1 MSRIYGNHSY
11 STFMA
16 KGLGLSQTSMFRRN
30 AVLGQQSFALGRSFS
45 AASTNKAGAVNV
57 RFALESFMAAA
68 NSLANLGKNTKYTAY
83 SSDPGISVSQ
93 SSVSS
98 KLHEVFKDTTVK
110 VEQIAT
116 KQKNMGDAIA
126 SDKAGYE
133 AGSYSFSI
141 DQMTPDG
148 RVSKEYTIEIT
159 DSDDAESIQQ
169 KMADAINND
178 SDVVNASVISD
189 ADTGESRLVLEAKET
204 GSLNN
209 FESFQVRDIA
219 SPGEKGL
226 VAQMGVGSSGSE
238 GSVRGYNAIYS
249 VNGEMAQMSSSNT
262 VDIGYGMMVTF
273 EEATKATISLKPD
286 KEKVHDAAGNFAEA
300 YNNLISALM
309 ESGSYGALASLQSL
323 MNSNSNSLSDIGFDL
338 AKDGSLQINGSKLN
352 AAADSGKL
360 QSFFENDGVFSFS
373 NKLRE
378 TAQSFIN
385 NPAMLLSGGSSVN
398 ATYNNLGKLNAMSSL
413 LGSMFGDPKDSFWF

>member
-1 MSRIYGNHSY
+1 
-11 STFMA
+11 
-16 KGLGLSQTSMFRRN
+16 
-30 AVLGQQSFALGRSFS
+30 
-45 AASTNKAGAVNV
+45 
-57 RFALESFMAAA
+57 
-68 NSLANLGKNTKYTAY
+68 
-83 SSDPGISVSQ
+83 
-93 SSVSS
+93 
-98 KLHEVFKDTTVK
+98 
-110 VEQIAT
+110 
-116 KQKNMGDAIA
+116 
-126 SDKAGYE
+126 
-133 AGSYSFSI
+133 
-141 DQMTPDG
+141 MTPDG

-178 SDVVNASVISD
+178 SDSVVNASVISD

-209 FESFQVRDIA
+209 FESFQVRDTA
-219 SPGEKGL
+219 SPGEKGI

-286 KEKVHDAAGNFAEA
+286 KEQVHDAAGNFAQA
-300 YNNLISALM
+300 YNNLMSALM
-309 ESGSYGALASLQSL
+309 ESGSYEALASLQSL

-413 LGSMFGDPKDSFWF
+413 LGSMFADPKDSFWF